1 MPEANSR
8 VRRTVQLSTPKIYSR
23 MLLKTPDTPKDLMR
37 VLIAAGL
44 WSPLSPMRY
53 ATRPETWGVAYVIS
67 KILQFRSIAG
77 LSTHHAGST
86 DVVRTGGSSDPGTG
100 DVLSGCEDVY
110 DRASEGGR
118 ISRECAK
125 KGELSFTRS

>member
-1 MPEANSR
+1 
-8 VRRTVQLSTPKIYSR
+8 
-23 MLLKTPDTPKDLMR
+23 MLLKTTDTPKDLMR

-44 WSPLSPMRY
+44 WLPLRPMRY
-53 ATRPETWGVAYVIS
+53 ATRPETWGVAYIMS
-67 KILQFRSIAG
+67 IRCHIAG
-77 LSTHHAGST
+77 QSLRLSIHHAGST
-86 DVVRTGGSSDPGTG
+86 DVVRTGGSSDPGTR

-110 DRASEGGR
+110 GRASERRR